1 MKFHFIP
8 ANFHFAVINKHRG
21 CPNSQFRMTWLAGLT
36 KKRPMTVLDIVTLP
50 DKILRQKARPL
61 AHFDDDLQQLVDDM
75 IETMR
80 EAPGVGLAAPQIGK
94 SIRLTVIETLPEVD
108 EEGNEIEESREL
120 YVIAN
125 PEITWR
131 SRKMVDGIEGC
142 LSIPGYV
149 GEVERHEEIRVR
161 ALDRHGKPLKLKVK
175 GWTARIF
182 QHEIDHLNG
191 VLYIDQ
197 LTDPQNFWT
206 EAEFDALM
214 AEDEQEEPVSD
225 M

>member
-1 MKFHFIP
+1 M
-8 ANFHFAVINKHRG
+8 A
-21 CPNSQFRMTWLAGLT
+21 L
-36 KKRPMTVLDIVTLP
+36 LDIVTLP
-50 DKILRQKARPL
+50 EKILRQKARPVMRI
-61 AHFDDDLQQLVDDM
+61 DDELQQLIDDM

-94 SIRLTVIETLPEVD
+94 SIRLAVIETLPELD
-108 EEGNEIEESREL
+108 EDGQEIEGSREL
-120 YVIAN
+120 YTIIN
-125 PEITWR
+125 PEITRR

-149 GEVERHEEIRVR
+149 GEVERHEEVHVQ
-161 ALDRHGKPLKLKVK
+161 ALDRNGKPFKLKVN

-197 LTDPQNFWT
+197 LTGSENFWT

-214 AEDEQEEPVSD
+214 AEDEEEEPVAD